1 MSNGRNRDTFSTNGK
16 GKREKA
22 PPSEEM
28 SKLQREARRD
38 KASHREELSKA
49 RREAKR
55 LRGDGKRPRH
65 RDWQDFEDFD
75 EDFSEDDEASP
86 DDEGRQ
92 RRTERM
98 VELEGDL
105 EANE

>member
-28 SKLQREARRD
+28 SKLQREARRE

-55 LRGDGKRPRH
+55 LRGDGKRARH
-65 RDWQDFEDFD
+65 RDLEDFEDF
-75 EDFSEDDEASP
+75 EDDLSEDDEPSR
-86 DDEGRQ
+86 EGRR
-92 RRTERM
+92 RRTERIA
-98 VELEGDL
+98 ELESDL